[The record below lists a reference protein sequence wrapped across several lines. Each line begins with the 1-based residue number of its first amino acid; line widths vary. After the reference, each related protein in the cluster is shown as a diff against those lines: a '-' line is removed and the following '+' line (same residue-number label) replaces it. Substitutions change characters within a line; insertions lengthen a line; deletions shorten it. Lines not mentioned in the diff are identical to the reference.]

1 MKSKL
6 FKIFSILTL
15 AFVLF
20 MVASCDAE
28 STTTVEIPEQFKIE
42 NDIVTFKSEA
52 SLKYRIEL
60 KRVSDGLVLKR
71 YIESGTDLNTLNI
84 PEGDYMIKIQAI
96 KNNVESEY
104 SEELSYHQKDLYLVN
119 NIKEADLING
129 RFIKWM
135 GRTSFKNNE
144 VTMYYTAAGF
154 SVKAQKVEEELSLK
168 ATITATNYNVADKQ
182 PYVVL
187 VLDNDF
193 ENTIT
198 IRLTKQTTEIEFVG
212 EAGFNVTDSEV
223 HEFSLYKRSESIDS
237 HIGLKDLTT
246 TGKFIEGVSYKERK
260 IEVIAASSS
269 TGYGNLSNSNKTTS
283 NSDGLHA
290 FAFLT
295 AQALNAEISI
305 VSASGWGISASRW
318 TSPNTVNMHDKYFM
332 VDCMSNEPWDTSKYI
347 PDVIVTNF
355 GTNDLSYINN
365 TSDELVKAE
374 RRENFIATY
383 VDFLDRLHKTYPKA
397 QIIILYGLMNES
409 GVYEDHTTIYN
420 RAIELIPNLQM
431 LKINGDAKGYNS
443 HPSVAS
449 HAVIAETLTAKIKE
463 FMNW

>member
-1 MKSKL
+1 MKTKIIKL
-6 FKIFSILTL
+6 MCIFTLIFSL
-15 AFVLF
+15 FVI
-20 MVASCDAE
+20 ASCSDE
-28 STTTVEIPEQFKIE
+28 VTVNVPNNFKIE
-42 NDIVTFKSEA
+42 NDIVSFDTS
-52 SLKYRIEL
+52 SGLKYRIL
-60 KRVSDGLVLKR
+60 ITNTLDGTTMKR
-71 YIESGTDLNTLNI
+71 YVENGTDLNTLSI

-96 KNNVESEY
+96 KDGTESDYSVEI
-104 SEELSYHQKDLYLVN
+104 SYHQRDIYLVN
-119 NIKEADLING
+119 HIEGENLTDG
-129 RFIKWM
+129 RFVKWV
-135 GRTSFKNNE
+135 GRTSYANSQ
-144 VTMYYTAAGF
+144 VTMYYTAASF
-154 SVKAQKVEEELSLK
+154 SVKAKRVDTSFSLS
-168 ATITATNYNVADKQ
+168 AVVTATNYGDSTKQ

-187 VLDNDF
+187 VKDNDF

-198 IRLTKQTTEIEFVG
+198 LRLTKQSTTIEFIG
-212 EAGFNVTDSEV
+212 EDAFSVEDDEI

-237 HIGLKDLTT
+237 HIGVKSIST
-246 TGKFIEGVSYKERK
+246 TGKFIEGVEFKERK

-269 TGYGNLSNSNKTTS
+269 TGYGNLSNTTKTTT

-318 TSPNTVNMHDKYFM
+318 TSPNTVNMHDKYFT
-332 VDCMSNEPWDTSKYI
+332 VDCMSNENWDTSKYT

-355 GTNDLSYINN
+355 GTNDLSYINVAQN
-365 TSDELVKAE
+365 DDEKAA

-383 VDFLDRLHKTYPKA
+383 VDFLDKLHRTYPNA

-409 GVYEDHTTIYN
+409 GVYEDHNEIYA
-420 RAIELIPNLQM
+420 RAKLLIPNLEM

-449 HAVIAETLTAKIKE
+449 HAQIAETLTAAIKE
-463 FMNW
+463 YMNW